1 MYDNVFDN
9 LAINLHEVAV
19 EKGFW
24 PEPDAV
30 DDIFIAKQCMMIV
43 SEVTEVMEAIR
54 KDKGEEEI
62 TKEFLAIAALEDV
75 NITMAEALAAN
86 DSIANTMVTQV
97 SSTAQDLARGKKTE
111 IDFLNGYIVE
121 LGRRYGIAT
130 PYNESVHALVKM
142 VESKVT

>member
-1 MYDNVFDN
+1 MYDNVFDS

-24 PEPDAV
+24 PEDV

-62 TKEFLAIAALEDV
+62 TKEFADIIIRTLDLYAGAVEAGYTRLSLDQALREKVDF
-75 NITMAEALAAN
+75 N
-86 DSIANTMVTQV
+86 
-97 SSTAQDLARGKKTE
+97 KTRPE
-111 IDFLNGYIVE
+111 KHGVRF
-121 LGRRYGIAT
+121 
-130 PYNESVHALVKM
+130 
-142 VESKVT
+142 

>member
-9 LAINLHEVAV
+9 LAINLHKVAV

-24 PEPDAV
+24 PEEV

-62 TKEFLAIAALEDV
+62 TKEFADILIRTLDLYAGAVEAGYTRLSLDQALRE
-75 NITMAEALAAN
+75 
-86 DSIANTMVTQV
+86 
-97 SSTAQDLARGKKTE
+97 
-111 IDFLNGYIVE
+111 
-121 LGRRYGIAT
+121 
-130 PYNESVHALVKM
+130 
-142 VESKVT
+142 

>member
-9 LAINLHEVAV
+9 LAISLHEVAV

-24 PEPDAV
+24 PEDV

-62 TKEFLAIAALEDV
+62 TKEFADILIRTLDLYAGAVEAGYTRLSLDQALREKVDF
-75 NITMAEALAAN
+75 N
-86 DSIANTMVTQV
+86 
-97 SSTAQDLARGKKTE
+97 KTRPE
-111 IDFLNGYIVE
+111 KHGVRF
-121 LGRRYGIAT
+121 
-130 PYNESVHALVKM
+130 
-142 VESKVT
+142 